1 MYSKLSKHQRSM
13 MANMKFKMGM
23 ITMPIMCTTIIDAL
37 EAASGMIKG
46 ALANETM
53 IEGNQTNATQG
64 MLMDMMMASGMKN
77 MSQADLKQINDF
89 VICSPADE
97 KTMKSMMK

>member
-1 MYSKLSKHQRSM
+1 M

-23 ITMPIMCTTIIDAL
+23 ITMPIMCTTINDAL

-77 MSQADLKQINDF
+77 MSQADLKRINDF